1 MLSPPAAS
9 APGQG
14 SFCYPEWTPGQP
26 PSLSPRNALG
36 VAPSPSIAWRHEP
49 RAGAAPGP
57 ASPVPALPHARPLLS
72 GGAGEPGSLPHRAR
86 HRGLPWPAR
95 RGDSGSGSPSGL
107 GLAAHSLQG
116 LWPKRLG

>member
-14 SFCYPEWTPGQP
+14 SFCYPERTPGQP

-57 ASPVPALPHARPLLS
+57 VTPVPALPHAQPLLLGG
-72 GGAGEPGSLPHRAR
+72 GGAWVAASSGQT
-86 HRGLPWPAR
+86 PWAAMACPA
-95 RGDSGSGSPSGL
+95 G
-107 GLAAHSLQG
+107 
-116 LWPKRLG
+116 